1 MPATSLKQ
9 KKFMDAAA
17 HNPAFA
23 KQAGIPQSV
32 AQDFST
38 ASKGMKFGKDRSVAN
53 RADRQVINNP
63 KTNQGKQELF
73 KKGGSAMATKKL
85 FGGKESMKEELA
97 EAKAIKSGK
106 ITPMQYAKGEK
117 SEPTKKMAKG
127 GITSAKMGSVKTA
140 APSKDGIASKGKTK
154 GTQVKMSGSK
164 PLGMK
169 RGGKC

>member
-38 ASKGMKFGKDRSVAN
+38 ASKGMKFGKGTGT
-53 RADRQVINNP
+53 RADRQTINNP
-63 KTNQGKQELF
+63 KTNQGSQELF
-73 KKGGSAMATKKL
+73 KKGGSAMATKKMMA
-85 FGGKESMKEELA
+85 FE
-97 EAKAIKSGK
+97 KSGK
-106 ITPMQYAKGEK
+106 DVEMKGVKEGSKKDMAMDKMQM
-117 SEPTKKMAKG
+117 KKMAKG
-127 GITSAKMGSVKTA
+127 GITSAKMGTVKTA

-154 GTQVKMSGSK
+154 GTQIKMSGSK

-169 RGGKC
+169 KGGKAYC